1 MIRTLIFNH
10 PFQYE
15 LERIIRSFFPPV
27 RFDLLTDA
35 AYPEDNYIATEIRS
49 GKMSCTVKD
58 GEKVLSDI
66 QPLPDGADKNRQE
79 QLLSVMTCKLLEKY
93 TGVKLDW
100 GILTGIRPV
109 KLAQQYLE
117 RLGEKEGERVLKEEL
132 LITDEKIRLAKQIA
146 AVQKK
151 PLESLRKNFFSL
163 YVSVPF
169 CPARCS
175 YCSFVSHSVKSA
187 AKLIPDYVDKLCEE
201 IIYTARVAKELDF
214 TLDTVYIGGGTPTVL
229 TAEQLSRV
237 FKAVEAF
244 DTSYLREY
252 TVEAGRPD
260 TISREKLLAIKAA
273 GAGRISINPQT
284 MNDSVLAAVG
294 RNHTSADIEQAFA
307 LAREIGF
314 DSINA
319 DLIAGLPTDTYE
331 GFCDSL
337 ERVIGLNPE
346 NITVHNLSL
355 KRSAKLYHE
364 EERYV
369 PSGIGEMIAYS
380 RGRLGQ
386 AGYLPYYLYRQ
397 KNSVENHEN
406 IGWAKAGKESLYNIY
421 IMEERQPIFAA
432 GCSGSTK
439 LVDFGTG
446 AIARVYNFKY
456 PYEYLERFD
465 EVLARKKE
473 IVGFYKK

>member
-1 MIRTLIFNH
+1 MIRTLVFNH

-27 RFDLLTDA
+27 RFDLLTNA
-35 AYPEDNYIATEIRS
+35 PCPEDNCIVTEIRS
-49 GKMSCTVKD
+49 GKISCTVKD
-58 GEKVLSDI
+58 GERALTDA
-66 QPLPDGADKNRQE
+66 QPLPEKADKNVQE
-79 QLLSVMTCKLLEKY
+79 QLLSVLTCRLLEKY
-93 TGVKLDW
+93 TGVRLDW

-109 KLAQQYLE
+109 KLAAQYLE
-117 RLGEKEGERVLKEEL
+117 KLGEKDGERFLKEEL

-146 AVQKK
+146 EVQKK
-151 PLESLRKNFFSL
+151 PLESLKRNRFSL

-187 AKLIPDYVDKLCEE
+187 AKLIPDYVDRLCEE
-201 IIYTARVAKELDF
+201 IAYTARVAKELDF

-229 TAEQLSRV
+229 SAQQLCRV
-237 FKAVEAF
+237 FKAVESF
-244 DTSYLREY
+244 DMSSVREY

-260 TISREKLLAIKAA
+260 TITKEKLLAIKAA

-294 RNHTSADIEQAFA
+294 RNHTAADIEQAFA
-307 LAREIGF
+307 LARQMGF

-331 GFCDSL
+331 GFCQSL

-346 NITVHNLSL
+346 NVTVHNLSL

-369 PSGIGEMIAYS
+369 PSGIGEMIAFS
-380 RGRLGQ
+380 RERLAQ

-406 IGWAKAGKESLYNIY
+406 IGWAKKGKESLYNIY
-421 IMEERQPIFAA
+421 IMEERQPILAA

-439 LVDFGTG
+439 LVDFDAG

-465 EVLARKKE
+465 EVIARKRE
-473 IVGFYKK
+473 IVRFYKK

>member
-1 MIRTLIFNH
+1 MIRTLVFNH

-27 RFDLLTDA
+27 RFDLLTNSP
-35 AYPEDNYIATEIRS
+35 YPEDNYIATEVGS
-49 GKMSCTVKD
+49 GKISCTVKD
-58 GEKVLSDI
+58 GERVLTDA
-66 QPLPDGADKNRQE
+66 QPLPENAGKNLQE
-79 QLLSVMTCKLLEKY
+79 QLLSVLTCKLLEKY
-93 TGVKLDW
+93 TGVRLDW

-117 RLGEKEGERVLKEEL
+117 KLGEKDGERFLREEL

-151 PLESLRKNFFSL
+151 PLESLKKNYFSL

-187 AKLIPDYVDKLCEE
+187 AKLIPDYVDKLCRE
-201 IIYTARVAKELDF
+201 IIYTAEVAKELDF

-229 TAEQLSRV
+229 TAEQLCRV
-237 FKAVEAF
+237 FKAVESF
-244 DTSYLREY
+244 DMSSVREY

-260 TISREKLLAIKAA
+260 TINEEKLLAIKAA

-294 RNHTSADIEQAFA
+294 RNHTAADIEQALA
-307 LAREIGF
+307 LARKIGF

-331 GFCDSL
+331 GFCQSL

-369 PSGIGEMIAYS
+369 PSGIGKMIAYS
-380 RGRLGQ
+380 RERLAQ

-406 IGWAKAGKESLYNIY
+406 IGWAKKGKESLYNIY
-421 IMEERQPIFAA
+421 IMEECQPILAA

-439 LVDFGTG
+439 LIDFDTG

-465 EVLARKKE
+465 QVLARKKE
-473 IVGFYKK
+473 ITDFYKK